1 MKNFKNLKIQKI
13 GKSDN
18 ETKQGA
24 IKNTEQ

>member
-1 MKNFKNLKIQKI
+1 MKIFKNLKIQKI

-24 IKNTEQ
+24 LRNTEQ